1 MAARKKK
8 PSKASREIAKS
19 IKRPGA
25 FTAKAEKRGLT
36 PAQFQ
41 QKVLANP
48 GKFDLTTVRQA
59 ARRKSLVK
67 ITRRRFRR

>member
-1 MAARKKK
+1 MAARRKK

-19 IKRPGA
+19 IERPGA
-25 FTAKAEKRGLT
+25 FTAKAKSRGLT

-41 QKVLANP
+41 KQVLSNP
-48 GKFDLTTVRQA
+48 KKYDLRTVRQA

-67 ITRRRFRR
+67 ITRRRFK